1 MTYQEFKDKLILF
14 GYVYTAKPLTS
25 VICNEHIIRTGQ
37 IFDKQ
42 FINWK
47 FRDVRNGETF
57 ESTVDY
63 IIDEYGI
70 IRQQFDD
77 TPNIVRFHIYNPKT
91 RLGFAASSGYW
102 TYHTFEKCI
111 EEIGKSEFVNI
122 DVLRNYKLQQIG
134 L

>member
-14 GYVYTAKPLTS
+14 GYVY
-25 VICNEHIIRTGQ
+25 NEHIIRTGQ

-57 ESTVDY
+57 ESAVNY

-77 TPNIVRFHIYNPKT
+77 TPNIVKFHI
-91 RLGFAASSGYW
+91 
-102 TYHTFEKCI
+102 
-111 EEIGKSEFVNI
+111 
-122 DVLRNYKLQQIG
+122 
-134 L
+134 